1 VSPVLD
7 SVRELSTRKQQF
19 LHRAAIPKL
28 EQGFEMI
35 FISMPTSLENSLP

>member
-7 SVRELSTRKQQF
+7 SVRELSTCKQQ
-19 LHRAAIPKL
+19 LVHPAAIAKL

-35 FISMPTSLENSLP
+35 ASFYSNIS

>member
-7 SVRELSTRKQQF
+7 FVRELSTCKQQF

-35 FISMPTSLENSLP
+35 ASFYSNIT